1 MSYYEKYLKYKNKY
15 LQLKAQLGGEC
26 DVLEKFNCNKKDECM
41 YNNLGFKCMDHPCTK
56 NTTQETCPKDKCSWN
71 NDKCVKPMKEL

>member
-1 MSYYEKYLKYKNKY
+1 
-15 LQLKAQLGGEC
+15 
-26 DVLEKFNCNKKDECM
+26 M
-41 YNNLGFKCMDHPCTK
+41 YNNLAFNCMDHPCTK